1 MANTKTQKAR
11 RLLQKGLSVNEVIKR
26 GDVSRSIVYKV
37 KNDMIARGELRKTGK
52 PVPTLNNPPP
62 APTPSIAGLGA
73 FHASKQAPIKR
84 DVVKPKTLWQ
94 SIKEWFK

>member
-37 KNDMIARGELRKTGK
+37 KNDMIARGDNRCACDMCYQHYVYK
-52 PVPTLNNPPP
+52 
-62 APTPSIAGLGA
+62 
-73 FHASKQAPIKR
+73 
-84 DVVKPKTLWQ
+84 W
-94 SIKEWFK
+94 